1 MQTIDYRDLFETL
14 PGLYLIL
21 APDSKFTIIAVSNA
35 YAEATMTKREEILG
49 KGLFEVFP
57 DNPNDP
63 VADGEINLRASL
75 ASVMRNCDSHSM
87 PVQKYDIRRP
97 DGSFEER
104 YWNPL
109 NKPVLD
115 EEGKV
120 MMIIHKVEDVTEF
133 VRLQKDQ
140 AAKDL
145 LTEDL
150 RTRIGQMEMEAYR
163 HSVEINKVNA
173 RLTKTNQELE
183 SFTYSVSHDLR
194 TPLRAIGGYARMLEE
209 DYSRVFDDE
218 GTRLLGNIQSN
229 ALRMGKLIDSLL
241 TFSKLNKKELK
252 KTNVSMQELFERI
265 RLELLNVAGNAEIQ
279 IGRIEDAPADQEL
292 ISQVIMN
299 LMSNAI
305 KYSSKKEKPLVKVT
319 CNKDNGH
326 VTYTVSDNGS
336 GFDMQYADKLF
347 GVFQRLHHQHEFE
360 GTGVGLAIVKRIVDR
375 HGGKV
380 WAESKPG
387 EGAAFSFTLPL
398 SEG

>member
-49 KGLFEVFP
+49 KGLFEMFP

-63 VADGEINLRASL
+63 VADGESNLRGSL